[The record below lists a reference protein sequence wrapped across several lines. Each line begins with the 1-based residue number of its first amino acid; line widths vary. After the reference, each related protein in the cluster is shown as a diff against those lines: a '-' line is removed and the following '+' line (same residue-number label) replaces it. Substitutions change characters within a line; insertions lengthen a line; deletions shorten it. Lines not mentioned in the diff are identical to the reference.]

1 MNMTTRRNYCAVVA
15 VIVGLAAGAMAQN
28 TAPPATAPSPAGANA
43 NPPAVIASLTK
54 NILEVLR
61 DKSIDKV
68 ERRKKVREIA
78 YQYIDMDTLARLA
91 MGQHWRTLN
100 ADQQKEFVAEFRQ
113 HLANTYGHTTDEYT
127 DEDIKPAGDQQE
139 SNGDWTVRTKILG
152 TENGARK
159 EVAKVDYRLRK
170 RNDVWK
176 IIDVTIDN
184 VSLMGNFRSQ
194 FQDIM
199 TSGGGFNQLIKA
211 LKDKNASG
219 DK

>member
-1 MNMTTRRNYCAVVA
+1 MAFKRNGCVMAAVVA
-15 VIVGLAAGAMAQN
+15 GMAVAAMAQ
-28 TAPPATAPSPAGANA
+28 TGAPPATAPSPAGASA
-43 NPPAVIASLTK
+43 NPPAVINSLTQS
-54 NILEVLR
+54 ILGVLR
-61 DKSIDKV
+61 DSKIDKA

-78 YQYIDMDTLARLA
+78 YQYIDMDTLSRLTL
-91 MGQHWRTLN
+91 GQHWRTLN

-127 DEDIKPAGDQQE
+127 DEDIKQTGDQKE
-139 SNGDWTVRTKILG
+139 SNEDWTVRTLILG
-152 TENGARK
+152 TRDGVRK

-176 IIDVTIDN
+176 IIDVTIDG
-184 VSLMGNFRSQ
+184 VSLMANFRSQ

-199 TSGGGFNQLIKA
+199 TSGGGYDKLIKA
-211 LKDKNASG
+211 LRDKNTG